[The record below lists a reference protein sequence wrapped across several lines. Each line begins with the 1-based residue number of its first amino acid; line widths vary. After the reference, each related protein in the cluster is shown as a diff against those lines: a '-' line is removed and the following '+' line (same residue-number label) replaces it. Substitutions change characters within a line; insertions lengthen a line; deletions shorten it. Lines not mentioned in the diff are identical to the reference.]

1 LARAILDFAAPA
13 VVPLESSS
21 DGAAGD
27 VQGRTPARPG
37 TMAVLR
43 PLAESGR
50 GQERSVLAFLTAV
63 KG

>member
-1 LARAILDFAAPA
+1 

-27 VQGRTPARPG
+27 VQGRMPARPG